1 MNNKSRITNYGS
13 SLLDEQRRSIKM
25 NRMIK
30 WTAGALLL
38 IGLGVGGTVVLGP
51 QLGLNGS
58 TPVQAQAATN
68 AAEANTQQTVKI
80 QPAANVIGQVSASG
94 KLALA
99 QTHYVVLDVNG
110 EVQTVNVQVGD
121 TVAAGDLLLKLDT
134 TELERAV
141 KRAEINVS
149 TAKNALAQLQK
160 PADTLEVAAAEAELA
175 SAQEKLIDAQKPATA
190 AELAAAKAS
199 VSAAW
204 AKYNE
209 LTSAKSSA
217 EITKLEANLRKAEI
231 AMKEAQRAYDAVKWR
246 NDVGMTK
253 EAADLQSATIDYE
266 AAKADYTVT
275 VEPADQSD
283 LQNAISTAKNAEKQ
297 LTDLQEKPNA
307 ADIAAAQAQV
317 ASAQQKLDN
326 LKAGKD
332 SLELEAAQLKL
343 ESALVDWQ
351 EAIENANR
359 ASVTAPVTGTVLS
372 VNAELGQKLSNGAT
386 VVTLADLS
394 ALELSVN
401 VAEVDI
407 DQIQV
412 GQAAEITIDALQ
424 GEQFTGEVVR
434 YNPVS
439 NGGTGV
445 VNYKVILRL
454 DGAALQGVLP
464 DMTAVAK
471 LVNTQAASGWLVP
484 TTALT
489 TDGAATTVNVL
500 RNGEAQRVVITPGVQ
515 QGEWTVVQSAELQ
528 AGDEVVGAVAS
539 YEGNGEDLADFGGPP
554 GSGG

>member
-1 MNNKSRITNYGS
+1 
-13 SLLDEQRRSIKM
+13 M

-38 IGLGVGGTVVLGP
+38 IGLGVGGTVLVGP
-51 QLGLNGS
+51 QLGFTG
-58 TPVQAQAATN
+58 PAAVQAQSATN
-68 AAEANTQQTVKI
+68 GAEENTQQMVKI

-121 TVAAGDLLLKLDT
+121 TVAVGDLLLKLDT

-141 KRAEINVS
+141 KRAEINVA
-149 TAKNALAQLQK
+149 TAKNSLAQLQK
-160 PADTLEVAAAEAELA
+160 PADALEIAAAEAEFA
-175 SAQEKLIDAQKPATA
+175 SAQEKLTDAQKPATA
-190 AELAAAKAS
+190 AEIAAAKAS

-209 LTSAKSSA
+209 LTAAKSSA

-246 NDVGMTK
+246 NDVGMTP
-253 EAADLQSATIDYE
+253 ESARLQQATIDYE
-266 AAKADYTVT
+266 AAQADYEVT
-275 VEPADQSD
+275 TKPASQSD
-283 LQNAISTAKNAEKQ
+283 LQNAVSSAKNAEKQ
-297 LTDLQEKPNA
+297 LTDLQNKPNP

-317 ASAQQKLDN
+317 AAAQQKLEN
-326 LKAGKD
+326 LKKGKD
-332 SLELEAAQLKL
+332 SLEIEAAQLNL
-343 ESALVDWQ
+343 ESSLVDWQ

-359 ASVTAPVTGTVLS
+359 ASVTAPVSGTVLS

-386 VVTLADLS
+386 VVTIADLN

-424 GEQFTGEVVR
+424 GERFTGAVVR

-445 VNYKVILRL
+445 VNYKVTLRL
-454 DGAALQGVLP
+454 DGSALPGVLP

-471 LVNTQAASGWLVP
+471 LVNTKAASGWLVP
-484 TTALT
+484 TTSLT

-500 RNGEAQRVVITPGVQ
+500 RNDEAQRVAVIPGAQ

-528 AGDEVVGAVAS
+528 PGDEVVGTVAS

-554 GSGG
+554 GR

>member
-30 WTAGALLL
+30 WTAGVLLL

-68 AAEANTQQTVKI
+68 DGEANAQQTVKI

-149 TAKNALAQLQK
+149 TAKNTLAQLQK
-160 PADTLEVAAAEAELA
+160 PADALEIAAAEAELA

-246 NDVGMTK
+246 NDVGMTP
-253 EAADLQSATIDYE
+253 EAAKLQQATIDYE
-266 AAKADYTVT
+266 AAKADYEVT
-275 VEPADQSD
+275 TKPANQSD
-283 LQNAISTAKNAEKQ
+283 LQNAVSSAKNAEKQ
-297 LTDLQEKPNA
+297 LTDLQNKPNA

-317 ASAQQKLDN
+317 ANAQQKLDN
-326 LKAGKD
+326 LKEGKD
-332 SLELEAAQLKL
+332 SLEIEAAQLKL

-359 ASVTAPVTGTVLS
+359 ASVTAPVNGTVLS

-386 VVTLADLS
+386 VVTLADLN
-394 ALELSVN
+394 ALELAVN

-434 YNPVS
+434 YNPIS

-445 VNYKVILRL
+445 VNYKVTLRL
-454 DGAALQGVLP
+454 DGAAIQGVLP

-554 GSGG
+554 GNGG